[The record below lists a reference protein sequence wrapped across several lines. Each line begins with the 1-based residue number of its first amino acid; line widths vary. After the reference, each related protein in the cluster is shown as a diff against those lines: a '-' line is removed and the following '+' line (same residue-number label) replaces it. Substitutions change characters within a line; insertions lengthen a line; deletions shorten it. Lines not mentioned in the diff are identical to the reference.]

1 MTDNRGAPPDGG
13 PQLERA
19 GRRPHSVVSI
29 WYLWDMGR
37 AHYGERPA
45 PPGLGLACVW
55 SHSAPGDATE
65 PHVQRV
71 APDACIDL
79 IWSDWDGDV
88 HVAGPDTG
96 PFLAGI
102 PPGGRLAGVRFRP
115 GLAAAAL
122 GVPADALT
130 DSRVSL
136 RALWG
141 GAAGAL
147 AATVAETA
155 GAGGDPAA
163 TLTRA
168 VAARWRAAGPVDPA
182 APALAS
188 ALIED
193 GSVRAAALRLG
204 LSERQLRRRSLAAF
218 GYGPKTLQ
226 RILRFQRAL
235 ALARAGTPA
244 ADVAYATGYAD
255 QAHLAHEVR
264 ELAGVPL
271 TELTGPAAIA
281 PAASR

>member
-1 MTDNRGAPPDGG
+1 MDYR
-13 PQLERA
+13 
-19 GRRPHSVVSI
+19 
-29 WYLWDMGR
+29 
-37 AHYGERPA
+37 ERPA
-45 PPGLGLACVW
+45 PPGLGLACLW
-55 SHSAPGDATE
+55 SQSATE
-65 PHVQRV
+65 SYVQRV
-71 APDACIDL
+71 VPDACIDL
-79 IWSDWDGDV
+79 IWSDWDGDI

-96 PFLAGI
+96 PFLAGL

-115 GLAAAAL
+115 GLAAAVL

-130 DSRVSL
+130 DGRISL

-141 GAAGAL
+141 DAAPRL
-147 AATVAETA
+147 AAAVAAAE
-155 GAGGDPAA
+155 DPAA
-163 TLTRA
+163 ALTRA
-168 VAARWRAAGPVDPA
+168 VAARWRAAGPADPA
-182 APALAS
+182 APALA
-188 ALIED
+188 ATLLEN

-218 GYGPKTLQ
+218 GYGPKTLH

-235 ALARAGTPA
+235 ALARAGAPA

-271 TELTGPAAIA
+271 TELAGPVASA

>member
-1 MTDNRGAPPDGG
+1 
-13 PQLERA
+13 
-19 GRRPHSVVSI
+19 
-29 WYLWDMGR
+29 MGR
-37 AHYGERPA
+37 THYREHPA
-45 PPGLGLACVW
+45 PPGLGLACLW
-55 SHSAPGDATE
+55 SQSVPGDATDSY
-65 PHVQRV
+65 VQRV
-71 APDACIDL
+71 VPDACIDL
-79 IWSDWDGDV
+79 IWSDWDGEV

-102 PPGGRLAGVRFRP
+102 PPGGRLAGVRFLP
-115 GLAAAAL
+115 GLAATVL
-122 GVPADALT
+122 GAPADALT
-130 DSRVSL
+130 DGRVPL

-141 GAAGAL
+141 GAALAL
-147 AATVAETA
+147 AAALADTA
-155 GAGGDPAA
+155 AAGRDPAA

-168 VAARWRAAGPVDPA
+168 VAARWRTAGPADPA

-271 TELTGPAAIA
+271 TELHGPAA
-281 PAASR
+281 